1 MVKEAAGYELIF
13 ENVTIDNELSLQGRG
28 QVGKL
33 NFKNCNIN
41 TLSLENF
48 GNYDVN
54 AITFYNCNINVL
66 RFDEFI
72 YFGDNLTQLRNLEF
86 KKIDSDNILVN
97 LENTQIL
104 DINEQNYIKEN
115 IFPLAYA
122 NGNLIFP
129 T

>member
-1 MVKEAAGYELIF
+1 MAGYELIF
-13 ENVTIDNELSLQGRG
+13 ENVTINNTLSLQGQGR
-28 QVGKL
+28 VGKL

-48 GNYDVN
+48 GNEDIDL
-54 AITFYNCNINVL
+54 ITFDNCIVNNLIFPLYYNVAG
-66 RFDEFI
+66 FI
-72 YFGDNLTQLRNLEF
+72 TKIRNLEF

-97 LENTQIL
+97 LEDTQIL